1 MNYLYLLI
9 DGLTVA
15 FPLILSFDK
24 RVAFYKSWK
33 FLFSAILGMMVF
45 FIPWDIAFTNYEVWG
60 FNKAYLSGV
69 YLFNLPIEEVL
80 FFFVVPYA
88 CLFIYSCVNSY
99 MKKDW
104 FASTWRPICL
114 IVSITLIGVGVWK
127 YNLLYTS
134 ITFTTTGTFVLFHV
148 LNKTSWFSRFLMA
161 YVISLVPFVLV
172 NGALTGT
179 WIENEIV
186 HYNVDHILNIRIETI
201 PIEDIVYSMLM
212 LGVTASFFEYFTKKS
227 EKLR

>member
-33 FLFSAILGMMVF
+33 YLFSAILCMMVF
-45 FIPWDIAFTNYEVWG
+45 FIPWDIAFTNYQVWG
-60 FNKAYLSGV
+60 FNKAYLSGI
-69 YLFNLPIEEVL
+69 YLFNLPI
-80 FFFVVPYA
+80 
-88 CLFIYSCVNSY
+88 
-99 MKKDW
+99 D
-104 FASTWRPICL
+104 
-114 IVSITLIGVGVWK
+114 
-127 YNLLYTS
+127 LLYTS

-148 LNKTSWFSRFLMA
+148 LNKTPWFSRFLMA
-161 YVISLVPFVLV
+161 YVISLVPFVIV
-172 NGALTGT
+172 NGVLTGT
-179 WIENEIV
+179 WIEHEIV

-201 PIEDIVYSMLM
+201 PIEDVVYSMLM

-227 EKLR
+227 AKLR

>member
-9 DGLTVA
+9 DGLTIA

-33 FLFSAILGMMVF
+33 YLFSAILCMMVF
-45 FIPWDIAFTNYEVWG
+45 FIPWDIAFTNYQVWG
-60 FNKAYLSGV
+60 FSKAYLSGL

-80 FFFVVPYA
+80 FFIVVPYA
-88 CLFIYSCVNSY
+88 CLFIYSCINSY

-104 FASTWRPICL
+104 FAPIWRPLCL
-114 IVSITLIGVGVWK
+114 ILSITLIGVGVWK

-148 LNKTSWFSRFLMA
+148 LNKTPWFSRFLMA
-161 YVISLVPFVLV
+161 YVISLVPFVIV
-172 NGALTGT
+172 NGVLTGT

-186 HYNVDHILNIRIETI
+186 HYNGGHNLNIRVETI
-201 PIEDIVYSMLM
+201 PIEDVVYSMLM

-227 EKLR
+227 AKLR

>member
-1 MNYLYLLI
+1 
-9 DGLTVA
+9 
-15 FPLILSFDK
+15 
-24 RVAFYKSWK
+24 
-33 FLFSAILGMMVF
+33 
-45 FIPWDIAFTNYEVWG
+45 
-60 FNKAYLSGV
+60 
-69 YLFNLPIEEVL
+69 
-80 FFFVVPYA
+80 
-88 CLFIYSCVNSY
+88 
-99 MKKDW
+99 
-104 FASTWRPICL
+104 
-114 IVSITLIGVGVWK
+114 
-127 YNLLYTS
+127 
-134 ITFTTTGTFVLFHV
+134 
-148 LNKTSWFSRFLMA
+148 MA